1 MLSIPR
7 STYYHNLQKEPNLT
21 KQVQEADLID
31 KIEQM
36 ICDFPGYGTRRV
48 TQELK
53 RQEWKI
59 NRKRIQ
65 RIMRENSLLHVV
77 KRKFVKTTDSNHP
90 YRRYSNLAKDF
101 IPTGVNQLWRS
112 DITYIRILTGF
123 VYLAVILDAFSR
135 KVIGYAL
142 SRSLAD
148 ELTVAALNMAVV
160 QRKPPEGCIHHSDQ
174 GVQYAS
180 IDYINNLM
188 ENKFKISMSNLGN
201 PYDNAMAESFMKTL
215 KYEEVHL
222 WDYKTMEDVLER
234 VPFFI
239 SHVYNKKRLH
249 SSLGYVPPEEFES
262 VYAEKEKVVLTSQLV
277 SS

>member
-1 MLSIPR
+1 MLNIPR
-7 STYYHNLQKEPNLT
+7 STFYHKANESKDLT

-31 KIEQM
+31 RIEQI
-36 ICDFPGYGTRRV
+36 ICELPGYGTRRV
-48 TQELK
+48 TKELK
-53 RQEWKI
+53 RQEWKV

-77 KRKFVKTTDSNHP
+77 KRKFVKTTDSDHP
-90 YRRYSNLAKDF
+90 YKRYSNLAKDF
-101 IPTGVNQLWRS
+101 IPTGPNQLWRS

-148 ELTVAALNMAVV
+148 ELTITALNMAIA
-160 QRKPPEGCIHHSDQ
+160 QRNPSEGCIHHSDQ
-174 GVQYAS
+174 GGQYAS
-180 IDYINNLM
+180 DDYIKELTDH
-188 ENKFKISMSNLGN
+188 KFKISMSRQGN

-222 WDYKTMEDVLER
+222 WDYKTMDDVLKR
-234 VPFFI
+234 MPFFI
-239 SHVYNKKRLH
+239 GQVYNKKRLH
-249 SSLGYVPPEEFES
+249 SSLGYVPPEEFET
-262 VYAEKEKVVLTSQLV
+262 VYAEKQKIVLTSQLV
-277 SS
+277 TI